1 MTNERA
7 AQVLIAAYSI
17 ISKSCGEYNK
27 STLTSYEIACSK
39 AVGLLMNTPD
49 IIEETEG

>member
-7 AQVLIAAYSI
+7 AQVLIAAYSFI
-17 ISKSCGEYNK
+17 VNQCDNQF
-27 STLTSYEIACSK
+27 TNNYEVACAN

-49 IIEETEG
+49 IIEETE

>member
-17 ISKSCGEYNK
+17 ISKNCGVYNRP
-27 STLTSYEIACSK
+27 TLTDYEIACSK

-49 IIEETEG
+49 IIEETEE